1 MKNVQRTRKTTS
13 EFYKLRRRLMI
24 SAEDAADLCGV
35 TQRMIQNWDEK
46 GAPVSAMRLLPFW
59 GRYHVP
65 FRGWENFCFSRD
77 VLLYRG
83 RERFTPEYLIR
94 DRERLERLRRL
105 EMEKDLRSR
114 HPVRFWLSYGC
125 AILTQR

>member
-1 MKNVQRTRKTTS
+1 MKNVKRIRKTTS

-35 TQRMIQNWDEK
+35 TQRTIQNWDEK

-59 GRYHVP
+59 DSYHVP
-65 FRGWENFCFSRD
+65 FRGWENFSFSRD

-83 RERFTPEYLIR
+83 RERFTPEYLIHN
-94 DRERLERLRRL
+94 RERLERLRRL

-114 HPVRFWLSYGC
+114 HPVRF
-125 AILTQR
+125 